1 MLLCLLLLGLAWPSL
16 STSAALA
23 NVTQHIEAPGQSLI
37 KARQTLQDQTGHP
50 WQIIAFRQ
58 RYPDRQDDFY
68 LRLVGFPG
76 VKSVDRQRSLT
87 LSAASGISYSAIPDS
102 GTSTLNQISTEPHV
116 VQYNLQPVIEK
127 LTPNSDW
134 TLKIPLQHH
143 SSESDLIGP
152 SMGRSMDKPM
162 GKLMGKSMG
171 EPFINKRMT
180 EAHQSAILNVPGYL
194 IQEWQMAAQH
204 R

>member
-16 STSAALA
+16 STPAALA

-87 LSAASGISYSAIPDS
+87 LSAESGISYSAIPDS

-134 TLKIPLQHH
+134 TLTIPLQHP
-143 SSESDLIGP
+143 SSTADLIQN
-152 SMGRSMDKPM
+152 SV
-162 GKLMGKSMG
+162 GK
-171 EPFINKRMT
+171 PFINERIAET
-180 EAHQSAILNVPGYL
+180 HQQAILKVPGYL